1 MHLNSDQRKRVEQWL
16 KERRVRQCP
25 TCGLDD
31 FYIGEVTPAPT
42 MVQVICGNC
51 AHVLL
56 FDAKA
61 IELRYSR

>member
-1 MHLNSDQRKRVEQWL
+1 MELSYGQRKRVEEWL
-16 KERRVRQCP
+16 NERRIASCP

-31 FYIGEVTPAPT
+31 FYIGEVTPAPA

-56 FDAKA
+56 FDAQA
-61 IELRYSR
+61 IGLVSQR